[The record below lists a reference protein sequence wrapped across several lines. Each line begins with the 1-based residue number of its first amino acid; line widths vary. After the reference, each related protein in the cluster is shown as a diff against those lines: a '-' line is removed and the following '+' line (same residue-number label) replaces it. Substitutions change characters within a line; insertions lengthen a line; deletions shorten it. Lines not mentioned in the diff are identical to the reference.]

1 MKAPWEFEHAGK
13 LTQEQKTHPV
23 QTRDYPYQEAN
34 EKWWVNDLECPYT
47 EERFDW
53 YRGFQ
58 VGGKSL
64 TWGDKVTDSVI
75 TILKIIK
82 RWSWK

>member
-1 MKAPWEFEHAGK
+1 M
-13 LTQEQKTHPV
+13 
-23 QTRDYPYQEAN
+23 
-34 EKWWVNDLECPYT
+34 KWWVNDLECPYT
-47 EERFDW
+47 EDKRFDW

-64 TWGDKVTDSVI
+64 TWADKVTDSVI

-82 RWSWK
+82 KTVMEMTGQYAIKT